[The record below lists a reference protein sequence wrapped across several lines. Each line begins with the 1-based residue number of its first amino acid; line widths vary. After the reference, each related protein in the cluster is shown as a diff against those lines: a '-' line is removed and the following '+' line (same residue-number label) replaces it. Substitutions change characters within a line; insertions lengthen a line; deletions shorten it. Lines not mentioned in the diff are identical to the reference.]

1 MTKFVMLIGLPGAGK
16 SQYAEHLKSD
26 LHLNS
31 PTILSSDA
39 IRKEIYGDETIQDK
53 PEKVFELM
61 RQRTVTSLN
70 EGRDVVYD
78 ATNISRKKRRHLL
91 SQLPPCDKI
100 ACVIWAKYETCIKR
114 DATRERSVG
123 KSVIKR
129 MLMNFQPPYFDE
141 GWDRI
146 EFKMNDTPYTRY
158 DYDDWL
164 DCEHDNPHHNNTVKE
179 HTLRVMTAVSN
190 ITPAR
195 YAHKGLMDTIRISAA
210 LHDIG
215 KKFVKS
221 FKDSRGN
228 PCEIAHFYSHHNVG
242 SYFAIGYEEVLG
254 LDIKKRAMIVWLINV
269 HMEPFFNSKYYTTLR
284 DDLKSAVNILHKCD
298 VEGA

>member
-1 MTKFVMLIGLPGAGK
+1 
-16 SQYAEHLKSD
+16 
-26 LHLNS
+26 
-31 PTILSSDA
+31 
-39 IRKEIYGDETIQDK
+39 
-53 PEKVFELM
+53 M
-61 RQRTVTSLN
+61 RQRTVASLN

-100 ACVIWAKYETCIKR
+100 AYVIWAKYETCIKR
-114 DATRERSVG
+114 DAVRERSVG

-146 EFKMNDTPYTRY
+146 EFKMNDTPYTRR

-179 HTLRVMTAVSN
+179 HTLLVMKAASNN
-190 ITPAR
+190 ITTR
-195 YAHKGLMDTIRISAA
+195 SAHKGLMDTIRIAAA

-215 KKFVKS
+215 KKFVKG

-269 HMEPFFNSKYYTTLR
+269 HMEPFFNSKYYATLR
-284 DDLKSAVNILHKCD
+284 DDLKNAVDILHKCD